1 MLGSNLIQIAI
12 KLTAGQTIKDQ
23 TSGMRSFN
31 ARMIEQMA
39 RGLNFGPEPDMVC
52 IYEPESESTPD
63 PLLSGFPFRHD
74 DRKRGRGARWER
86 HLPSTRPSSVQHSVI
101 GLPVEMM

>member
-1 MLGSNLIQIAI
+1 MRMLGSNLIQIEI

-39 RGLNFGPEPDMVC
+39 RGLNFGPEPDTVS
-52 IYEPESESTPD
+52 Y
-63 PLLSGFPFRHD
+63 L
-74 DRKRGRGARWER
+74 
-86 HLPSTRPSSVQHSVI
+86 
-101 GLPVEMM
+101 